1 MDQIADDILS
11 WAATMLG
18 TTPARWLQVVQ
29 SVPAALL
36 LARPAPGEWAAL
48 ECLHHLVDT
57 ERLSMPIRV
66 QALLAG
72 QPFPG
77 FNPAEHDSHQ
87 APTIALAEEFS
98 RLRQENLALLAQ
110 VTTADLDRRAR
121 HADYGMVS
129 MREFLH
135 HWVGHDLMHTVQAE
149 RALLQPCI
157 RGSGPWRVNYTDHL
171 ATGAEG

>member
-1 MDQIADDILS
+1 VDADIA
-11 WAATMLG
+11 
-18 TTPARWLQVVQ
+18 
-29 SVPAALL
+29 AALL
-36 LARPAPGEWAAL
+36 LEIPNEFDQTAVEHRRIG
-48 ECLHHLVDT
+48 
-57 ERLSMPIRV
+57 PIAV
-66 QALLAG
+66 KG

-77 FNPAEHDSHQ
+77 FNPAEHGPQQ

-121 HADYGMVS
+121 HAEYGMVS